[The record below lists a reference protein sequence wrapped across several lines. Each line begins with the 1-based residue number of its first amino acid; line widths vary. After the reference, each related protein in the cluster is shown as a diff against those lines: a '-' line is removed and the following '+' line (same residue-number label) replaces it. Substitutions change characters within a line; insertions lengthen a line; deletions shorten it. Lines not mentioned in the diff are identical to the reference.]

1 MAPSTAYSPASTS
14 CLTHHCLDSILN
26 LLPPSPHWLVQR
38 QGIPA
43 SLLGLL
49 CPTPWPPCHSTFGI
63 PPCVLCCLPASA
75 VLPCP
80 TTPLL
85 LRARPSPQAL
95 PFSPSSQWRPE
106 FFSHRFHGDLT
117 CTIVPETASS
127 HGQLSGC
134 LGDSPHHCCWGC
146 LPSSLLR
153 SHTCSRGTLLCAAC
167 SVTGDSLLGMVV
179 IPQSPLHDSMC
190 SFVAT
195 LALVPV
201 PILHGEAPLWASGFS
216 GSWQPLGLPAWLR

>member
-26 LLPPSPHWLVQR
+26 LLPPSPTGWFNVRASLPPCLACCARLHGLLATVPSGSLHVYSAACLLQLCCLALPHPCCLEHGLPPRPFPSLHLHSGDLSFSLIVSMVTSLAPLSLR
-38 QGIPA
+38 QPQVVVSSVGVLEIHPTL
-43 SLLGLL
+43 LLGLPSFL
-49 CPTPWPPCHSTFGI
+49 PP
-63 PPCVLCCLPASA
+63 
-75 VLPCP
+75 
-80 TTPLL
+80 
-85 LRARPSPQAL
+85 
-95 PFSPSSQWRPE
+95 E
-106 FFSHRFHGDLT
+106 
-117 CTIVPETASS
+117 
-127 HGQLSGC
+127 
-134 LGDSPHHCCWGC
+134 
-146 LPSSLLR
+146 